1 MTQILVDKNE
11 SEARVFLDEEV
22 NSNDPKNQDTH

>member
-22 NSNDPKNQDTH
+22 NSNDLMNQDTH